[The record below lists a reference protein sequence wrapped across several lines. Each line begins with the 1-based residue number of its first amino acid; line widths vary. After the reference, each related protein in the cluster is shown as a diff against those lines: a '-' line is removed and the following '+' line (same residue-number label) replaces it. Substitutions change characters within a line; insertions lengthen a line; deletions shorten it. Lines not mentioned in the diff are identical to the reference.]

1 MPDYAKYTRT
11 FDTVKKIPT
20 RNISNKKIYEFFVL
34 VIATPRK
41 FGFNGKKK
49 TNLFWKA
56 STMINSNSSLQT
68 MAKI

>member
-41 FGFNGKKK
+41 FGFDKKK
-49 TNLFWKA
+49 SKFILESKYDD
-56 STMINSNSSLQT
+56 
-68 MAKI
+68 K